1 MTRSTPNPQK
11 DPANKPARHK
21 PGSESRNQVDSLKTI
36 KGKNVVGSIEARD
49 QAKVTF
55 NQNITEY
62 TPLSEDEEK
71 RRKQKSELKDLEN
84 AIRRKFMDW
93 RRLISAPL
101 PGSGNP
107 YLFMQPFG
115 FGDGPR
121 FFGRHEI
128 TDELLAQLKN
138 KLTIFLDGTGKT
150 SLLQARVIPAL
161 VEEGHLPLLISV
173 SSEPLEVSIKKQL
186 LPNIGDMEFLNSMS
200 LTEFV
205 RRVSDQLKD
214 KSLFLLI
221 DQFEDFFDQP
231 ETFRSAFAEDW
242 KLCVAGS
249 APDVHWLFS
258 IPAGS
263 TYLLN
268 MFKEKLAI
276 NPNLITLQPLEREE
290 AREAMLGQASLREIE
305 IDESVADTILDELD
319 SLNKSIID
327 PGQLQLV
334 CYMLASGK
342 ESLVNRWT
350 MEHYIAQGRVEGILR
365 GYLDRTIGNLDPLS
379 REPAWQVLAT
389 LIDPSEKVI
398 SEADLIQKMKR
409 LDVDETITHNVLKYL
424 EDSHLVEYTTAY
436 KLSSER
442 LRPSIQEWRDRR
454 AALEKAKEEVWRQMR
469 TIGGSALRGLLGGAI
484 GFMLAYWVLPYGERV
499 PVTNLFFFLEWYAFL
514 LVLRALVGAVA
525 GFLMILA
532 IDLLLASFRGKR
544 NNLRLPAG
552 MFAGAVSFALALAFH
567 TELRDLSADP
577 FSAMGIAA
585 AEGAIWGLAA
595 GTGTVWI
602 LISGQHT
609 WLKFLGVSAICGLLL
624 AISDLYLKGLDVSA
638 PPYTV
643 FISGMVM
650 PLFLIGSALWG
661 RPTIQKDG

>member
-1 MTRSTPNPQK
+1 MTRSSSNAKK
-11 DPANKPARHK
+11 DPVNKPVRRK
-21 PGSESRNQVDSLKTI
+21 PSSTSQNPADSRWTI

-55 NQNITEY
+55 NQNINEY
-62 TPLSEDEEK
+62 TPLSEEEEK
-71 RRKQKSELKDLEN
+71 RRKQKSELTDLEN

-93 RRLISAPL
+93 GRLISTPL
-101 PGSGNP
+101 SPSGNP

-115 FGDGPR
+115 FGDSHR

-128 TDELLAQLKN
+128 TNELLAQLKN
-138 KLTIFLDGTGKT
+138 SMTTFLDGTGKT

-214 KSLFLLI
+214 KYLFLLI

-231 ETFRSAFAEDW
+231 EPFRGSFAAEW
-242 KLCVAGS
+242 KLCVSGS

-276 NPNLITLQPLEREE
+276 NPNLITLQPLERQE
-290 AREAMLGQASLREIE
+290 AGEAMRGQASLRDIE
-305 IDESVADTILDELD
+305 IDEPVADTLLDELD

-334 CYMLASGK
+334 CYMLAGGN
-342 ESLVNRWT
+342 ELLVKHWT
-350 MEHYIAQGRVEGILR
+350 MQHYTDQGRVEGILR

-379 REPAWQVLAT
+379 REPAWQMLAT
-389 LIDPSEKVI
+389 LIDPSEKVV
-398 SEADLIQKMKR
+398 SEAELIQKMKR
-409 LDVDETITHNVLKYL
+409 LDVDEQITRSVLKYL
-424 EDSHLVEYTTAY
+424 EESHLVEYTTAY
-436 KLSSER
+436 KLSSDR

-454 AALEKAKEEVWRQMR
+454 AALEKAKEEVWRQAR
-469 TIGGSALRGLLGGAI
+469 TIGGSALRGLIGGAI
-484 GFMLAYWVLPYGERV
+484 GFMLAYWILPYVERAPITDPYFV
-499 PVTNLFFFLEWYAFL
+499 EWYVYNLA
-514 LVLRALVGAVA
+514 LRALVGGIA

-532 IDLLLASFRGKR
+532 IDLILASFKGKR

-552 MFAGAVSFALALAFH
+552 MFVGAVSFALALAFH

-585 AEGAIWGLAA
+585 VEGAIWGLAA
-595 GTGTVWI
+595 GAGTVWI
-602 LISGQHT
+602 LISVRHT
-609 WLKFLGVSAICGLLL
+609 WLKFLGVSALCGLVL
-624 AISDLYLKGLDVSA
+624 AISDLFMKGLDVNA
-638 PPYTV
+638 PLYTV
-643 FISGMVM
+643 FIAGMVM

-661 RPTIQKDG
+661 QPTIRKDG

>member
-1 MTRSTPNPQK
+1 MTRSIPNPQK
-11 DPANKPARHK
+11 DPANKPARRK
-21 PGSESRNQVDSLKTI
+21 PGSESWNPVDSQKTI

-55 NQNITEY
+55 HQHITEY
-62 TPLSEDEEK
+62 TPLSETQGK
-71 RRKQKSELKDLEN
+71 PRKQKSELTVLDK

-93 RRLISAPL
+93 GRLISAPL
-101 PGSGNP
+101 PGIGNP

-115 FGDGPR
+115 FGDGSR

-128 TDELLAQLKN
+128 TSELLVQLKN
-138 KLTIFLDGTGKT
+138 SLATFLDGTGKT
-150 SLLQARVIPAL
+150 SVLQTRVIAAL

-173 SSEPLEVSIKKQL
+173 SSEPLETSIKKQL

-214 KSLFLLI
+214 KHLFLLI

-231 ETFRSAFAEDW
+231 ETFRSAFAAEW
-242 KLCVAGS
+242 KLCVSGS

-276 NPNLITLQPLEREE
+276 NPNLITLQPLERQE

-334 CYMLASGK
+334 CYMLAGGNELLTK
-342 ESLVNRWT
+342 HWT
-350 MEHYIAQGRVEGILR
+350 MQHYTEQGRVEGILR

-389 LIDPSEKVI
+389 LIDPSEKVV
-398 SEADLIQKMKR
+398 SEAELIQKMKR
-409 LDVDETITHNVLKYL
+409 LDVNEEITHNVLKYL

-436 KLSSER
+436 KLSSDR

-454 AALEKAKEEVWRQMR
+454 AALEKAKEEVWRQVR
-469 TIGGSALRGLLGGAI
+469 TIGGSALRGLIGGAI
-484 GFMLAYWVLPYGERV
+484 GFMLAYWTLPYVERV
-499 PVTNLFFFLEWYAFL
+499 PITDPYFVEWYLYNLA
-514 LVLRALVGAVA
+514 LRALAGGIT

-577 FSAMGIAA
+577 FSAMEIAA

-595 GTGTVWI
+595 GAGTVWI

-609 WLKFLGVSAICGLLL
+609 WLKFLGVSALCGLLL

-643 FISGMVM
+643 FISGVVM

-661 RPTIQKDG
+661 RSTMRKDG